1 MLVLEE
7 LKAHVAEDD
16 ALSAALLATDDGI
29 GCHYRLRAGGFVGV
43 ETLAALTLIKPIRQR
58 IPTCDEH
65 GCPRRD
71 ECRFARLFS
80 EGAAGRSGKKFR
92 LTPLGERA
100 RRDPAIR
107 RQVADAALT
116 LPLAR
121 RILAT
126 LAAHGPQTIFT
137 LNTALLDESLAALA
151 RDGGAGEADFERGEL
166 ADGLTLLGALGA
178 LAYDGYRVGPVAE
191 SAATSAAP

>member
-1 MLVLEE
+1 MTERTTLEGTE
-7 LKAHVAEDD
+7 GD

-29 GCHYRLRAGGFVGV
+29 GCHYRLRAGGLVGV

-65 GCPRRD
+65 GCPLLGD
-71 ECRFARLFS
+71 CRFARLFS

-92 LTPLGERA
+92 LTPLGDRA

-116 LPLAR
+116 LPLAQ

-126 LAAHGPQTIFT
+126 LAARGPQTIFT

-151 RDGGAGEADFERGEL
+151 RDGAAGEAAFERGEL
-166 ADGLTLLGALGA
+166 ADGLTLLAALGA
-178 LAYDGYRVGPVAE
+178 ITYDGYRVGPVA
-191 SAATSAAP
+191 APATTP

>member
-1 MLVLEE
+1 MSIPEQLA
-7 LKAHVAEDD
+7 AHVAEGD

-29 GCHYRLRAGGFVGV
+29 GCQYRLRAGGYVGV
-43 ETLAALTLIKPIRQR
+43 ETLAALTLVKPIRQR

-65 GCPRRD
+65 GCPLRA

-92 LTPLGERA
+92 LTPLGDRA

-116 LPLAR
+116 LPLAA

-151 RDGGAGEADFERGEL
+151 HDGTAGEAAFERGEL
-166 ADGLTLLGALGA
+166 ADGLTLLGAIGA
-178 LAYDGYRVGPVAE
+178 LDYDGYRVAPTPGLATGPD
-191 SAATSAAP
+191 AP